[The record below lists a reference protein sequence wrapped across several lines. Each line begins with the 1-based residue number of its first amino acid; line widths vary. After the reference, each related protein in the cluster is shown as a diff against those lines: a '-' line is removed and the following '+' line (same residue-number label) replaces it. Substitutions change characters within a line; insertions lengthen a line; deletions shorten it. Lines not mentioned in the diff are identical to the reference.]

1 MTLRA
6 FKTFWFL
13 IVFVMCG
20 QRLRAQPF
28 VHPGGLHTLAD
39 LNRMKTNVLAGNHPW
54 IDDWN
59 RLIADPQAQT
69 GYGTHVQANMGASRQ
84 NADLDAHAAY
94 LDALRWYISGNTS
107 YANKATNILTAWARV
122 VNQQPSGTDIPGL
135 IGIPIFDFAM
145 AGEVLRAYPGWQPA
159 HFSAFTNMM
168 TQYLYPV
175 CHDFLNRHN
184 DACITHYW
192 ANWDACNLGA
202 ILAMGVLCD
211 DTNKFNEAATY
222 FKSGPGNG
230 AISNAVYFLH
240 PGGLGQW
247 QETGRDQEHAQLG
260 VGLLGAMCEVAWN
273 QGVDLFGY
281 GNNRLLA
288 GAEYVARCNLS
299 EPVPYT
305 TYNNCDNVKQYYV
318 SRNGLGRLDDRPVW
332 ELIYNHYVVLKGL
345 SAPNV
350 QKMAQLMRPEHGSPD
365 HFGYGTLAFT
375 FNAAASP
382 YPPSP
387 LAPTP
392 ADLNAIAG
400 VKRVT
405 LKWTPSSGDTAQGY
419 RIQRTA
425 NPGGPFSTIASWAND
440 TLPEYDDT
448 GVSNGTTY
456 YYIIAAINQSG
467 TNANPAP
474 VSATPSAAGPLP
486 TGWAQQDIGSVTS
499 SGSASYANAGSNTFV
514 LSGNGSDIGGTA
526 DSFSFAYVSVTN
538 DFTFTARVLI
548 NGSVKVG
555 LMMRE
560 TLAANSRALALTVGE
575 TGAREMK
582 FWTRS
587 TTGGSM
593 TTQTGND
600 YSYTPVWVRLKRAG
614 NVFTASQSSDGAT
627 WFTIGS
633 STVAMATN
641 SFVGLAVVGSIATF
655 DNVTTI
661 GSGPALSP
669 TKLAF
674 ALAGDQLQFSWPADH
689 TGWQLQAQ
697 TNSLGT
703 NWITVAGADLTN
715 QMSVPIGAND
725 GNVFFRL
732 FYP

>member
-1 MTLRA
+1 
-6 FKTFWFL
+6 
-13 IVFVMCG
+13 
-20 QRLRAQPF
+20 
-28 VHPGGLHTLAD
+28 
-39 LNRMKTNVLAGNHPW
+39 
-54 IDDWN
+54 
-59 RLIADPQAQT
+59 
-69 GYGTHVQANMGASRQ
+69 
-84 NADLDAHAAY
+84 
-94 LDALRWYISGNTS
+94 
-107 YANKATNILTAWARV
+107 
-122 VNQQPSGTDIPGL
+122 
-135 IGIPIFDFAM
+135 
-145 AGEVLRAYPGWQPA
+145 
-159 HFSAFTNMM
+159 
-168 TQYLYPV
+168 
-175 CHDFLNRHN
+175 
-184 DACITHYW
+184 
-192 ANWDACNLGA
+192 
-202 ILAMGVLCD
+202 
-211 DTNKFNEAATY
+211 
-222 FKSGPGNG
+222 
-230 AISNAVYFLH
+230 
-240 PGGLGQW
+240 
-247 QETGRDQEHAQLG
+247 
-260 VGLLGAMCEVAWN
+260 
-273 QGVDLFGY
+273 
-281 GNNRLLA
+281 
-288 GAEYVARCNLS
+288 
-299 EPVPYT
+299 
-305 TYNNCDNVKQYYV
+305 
-318 SRNGLGRLDDRPVW
+318 
-332 ELIYNHYVVLKGL
+332 
-345 SAPNV
+345 
-350 QKMAQLMRPEHGSPD
+350 
-365 HFGYGTLAFT
+365 
-375 FNAAASP
+375 
-382 YPPSP
+382 
-387 LAPTP
+387 
-392 ADLNAIAG
+392 
-400 VKRVT
+400 
-405 LKWTPSSGDTAQGY
+405 
-419 RIQRTA
+419 
-425 NPGGPFSTIASWAND
+425 
-440 TLPEYDDT
+440 LPEYDDT